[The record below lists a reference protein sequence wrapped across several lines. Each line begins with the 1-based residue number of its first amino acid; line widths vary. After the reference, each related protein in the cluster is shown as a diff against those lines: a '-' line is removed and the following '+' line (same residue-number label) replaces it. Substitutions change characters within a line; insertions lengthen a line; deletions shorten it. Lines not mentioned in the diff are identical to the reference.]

1 MKVSPHPHRIT
12 RVLAAGLVA
21 GALATP
27 AASAKPAPLETV
39 ERGHRI
45 LLEPEPKPVV
55 RTVEPGFDW
64 DSAAIGAGA
73 GALLLLASFAGFTW
87 RSRHQHVG
95 LGR

>member
-1 MKVSPHPHRIT
+1 MKVSPHPHRLT

-21 GALATP
+21 GALAAP
-27 AASAKPAPLETV
+27 GAGAKPAPLETV
-39 ERGHRI
+39 ERGHQI
-45 LLEPEPKPVV
+45 LLQPEPTPVV

-73 GALLLLASFAGFTW
+73 GALLLLASLGGFTW
-87 RSRHQHVG
+87 RSRHQRVG